1 MSDSTHPAGSNRAI
15 PLWIGL
21 VIVGL
26 LAGILLT
33 LLVTRSDWGGEGR
46 PNAVERVELGAR
58 PPSGYVAVPE
68 SELPTRYLDALSLN
82 EVFKD
87 VASRVTPAVVFIQ
100 VRTEKRASDVFR
112 NFRGDENRRIPSQ
125 SVGSGVIISDQGY
138 VVTNNH
144 VIEDADEIVVTLG
157 DKRQFEARLVGADPT
172 TDLAVLHID
181 GADLPVIALGHAE
194 NLEVGEWVLAVGN
207 PFRLTST
214 VTAGIISALG
224 RQVNVI
230 EDRLGIE
237 SFVQTDAAINPGN
250 SGGAVVNL
258 RGELVGIATAIAT
271 ETGSYEGY
279 GFAVPV
285 DLMERVVGDLIRFGE
300 VRRGYLGVS
309 ILPVTA
315 GVAENFGLADVRGV
329 LLSDVRRGLAGAD
342 AGLEAGDIL
351 LEIDGRSVSEPN
363 ELQSAI
369 AMRSPGD
376 NLSVIVW
383 RDGARRDFTVT
394 LKGKDDPGY
403 QQWLTGMDPEGL
415 DDAGPLPESV
425 PESETPDDAIREFSE
440 WGIGLA
446 NMNSRLRSRFETP
459 HGAYLAFVE
468 NGSVFDL
475 SGLTR
480 GLVIT
485 RIDDREVFDVE
496 SAADLLS
503 ESSGSVLVEALRS
516 DGVRL
521 FFEVE
526 VSE

>member
-1 MSDSTHPAGSNRAI
+1 MSESTGRAGYDRSLTI
-15 PLWIGL
+15 GIGL

-33 LLVTRSDWGGEGR
+33 LLVTRSGGSGEVR
-46 PNAVERVELGAR
+46 PDSVERVELGAR
-58 PPSGYVAVPE
+58 PPSGYVTVPE
-68 SELPTRYLDALSLN
+68 AELPTRYLDALSLN

-100 VRTEKRASDVFR
+100 VRSSRRASDVFR
-112 NFRGDENRRIPSQ
+112 NFRGDESRRIPSQ

-138 VVTNNH
+138 VVTNHH

-157 DKRQFEARLVGADPT
+157 DKRQFDARLVGTDPT
-172 TDLAVLHID
+172 TDLAVLHVE
-181 GADLPVIALGHAE
+181 GADLPVIALGNAAQ
-194 NLEVGEWVLAVGN
+194 LEVGEWVLAVGN

-214 VTAGIISALG
+214 VTAGIVSALG

-258 RGELVGIATAIAT
+258 RGELIGIATAIAT

-285 DLMERVVGDLIRFGE
+285 DLMERVVGDLIRYGE

-315 GVAENFGLADVRGV
+315 GVAENFGLSDVSGV

-351 LEIDGRSVSEPN
+351 LEIDGRAVSEPN

-376 NLSVIVW
+376 DLNVVVW
-383 RDGARRDFTVT
+383 RDGERRDFTVT
-394 LKGKDDPGY
+394 LKGMDDPGY
-403 QQWLTGMDPEGL
+403 RQWLTGLDQEGMDE
-415 DDAGPLPESV
+415 DPLPE
-425 PESETPDDAIREFSE
+425 PETPDVIREFGD

-446 NMNSRLRSRFETP
+446 NMNERLRGRFETP

-468 NGSVFDL
+468 NGSPFDK

-485 RIDDREVFDVE
+485 RMNDSQVFDVDT
-496 SAADLLS
+496 AADLLD
-503 ESSGSVLVEALRS
+503 ESGGSVFVEALRS

-526 VSE
+526 ASE

>member
-1 MSDSTHPAGSNRAI
+1 MVIG
-15 PLWIGL
+15 IGL

-26 LAGILLT
+26 LAGILIT
-33 LLVTRSDWGGEGR
+33 LLATRTGGVGDGR
-46 PNAVERVELGAR
+46 PDSVARVELGAR
-58 PPSGYVAVPE
+58 PPSGYVTVPE

-100 VRTEKRASDVFR
+100 VRTSRRAADVFR
-112 NFRGDENRRIPSQ
+112 NFRGDQDRRIPSQ

-138 VVTNNH
+138 VVTNHH
-144 VIEDADEIVVTLG
+144 VIDGADEIVVTLG
-157 DKRQFEARLVGADPT
+157 DKRQFDASLVGTDPT
-172 TDLAVLHID
+172 TDLAVLRID
-181 GADLPVIALGHAE
+181 GPDLPVIALGNADD
-194 NLEVGEWVLAVGN
+194 LEVGEWVLAVGN

-214 VTAGIISALG
+214 VTAGIVSALG

-258 RGELVGIATAIAT
+258 RGELIGIATAIAT

-285 DLMERVVGDLIRFGE
+285 DLMERVVGDLIRYGE

-315 GVAENFGLADVRGV
+315 GVAENFGLNDVRGV
-329 LLSDVRRGLAGAD
+329 LLSEVRQGLAGAD

-351 LEIDGRSVSEPN
+351 LEIDGRAVSEPN

-376 NLSVIVW
+376 LLDVLVW
-383 RDGARRDFTVT
+383 RNGEVRDFEVM

-403 QQWLTGMDPEGL
+403 RQWLTGLNQDGAEEAPAPE
-415 DDAGPLPESV
+415 PEA
-425 PESETPDDAIREFSE
+425 PDAIREFE
-440 WGIGLA
+440 NWGIGLA
-446 NMNSRLRSRFETP
+446 DMNERLRRRFETP

-468 NGSVFDL
+468 NGSAFDR

-480 GLVIT
+480 GLIIV
-485 RIDDREVFDVE
+485 RINDQEVFDVE
-496 SAADLLS
+496 SASDLFEES
-503 ESSGSVLVEALRS
+503 EGSVFIEAIRS

-526 VSE
+526 ASE